1 MTIEGEVIQEVK
13 RVTPS
18 RGSAGL
24 LTQLYGQA
32 TTADGIAAASGGIDS
47 GNLIEQGLEKPH

>member
-18 RGSAGL
+18 RGRAGL
-24 LTQLYGQA
+24 LTQLHGQA

-47 GNLIEQGLEKPH
+47 GNLIEQG